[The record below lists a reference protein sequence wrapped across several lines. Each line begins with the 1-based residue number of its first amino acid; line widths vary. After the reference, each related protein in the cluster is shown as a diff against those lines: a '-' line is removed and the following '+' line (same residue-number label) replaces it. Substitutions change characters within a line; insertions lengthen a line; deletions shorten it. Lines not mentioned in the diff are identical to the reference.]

1 MDGSTPTL
9 AERLFTAVFLFAG
22 LGAGARGFLDAFVS
36 LRNLAARVRSLGGVD
51 VDPIACRNF
60 QRLTGSVCHER
71 DIGKMT
77 AADLRALFGDV
88 APDVVFMSAPCQG
101 FSGLISDEKSQ
112 AKKYQ
117 ELNRLAVHGVALV
130 TEAWGREGPG
140 LILFENVP
148 RIASKRGEHLL
159 KDIRRL
165 LRAAGY
171 VLHEGTHNC
180 GEIGNLAQSRERF
193 LLVARHSRKV
203 PVFLYQPPRQPL
215 RPCGDVIEQLPL
227 PGDASSGRLH
237 RMPEISLRT
246 WLRLAAIRPGKD
258 WRDLSTL
265 DGEARPAWA
274 RYAVTPFSDPTGAV
288 AGSGTN
294 STWGVADV
302 RVAGSTWRAD
312 ALGVVTTAEPFGT
325 ITGRHCPTNGAF
337 SLADVRVDGSWHRGV
352 FGVVD
357 GCDPFGTITGTLG
370 PSHGAFTY
378 ADVRVS
384 PRGHG
389 MHWRVLGLQQHAPT
403 VTGTTDIQAGAP
415 SVADLRVSHAFPNSY
430 GVLDPSAPAR
440 TITGESG
447 VPNGANGIAD
457 VRLNLGA
464 GAHTNLCAVLPMD
477 EPARAVTGAVRPAGG
492 APSIADVRLATDNP
506 NRHTAKYYVTD
517 PSGPA
522 RAITGTDGRV
532 GSGAPCLADLRLL
545 ACAYPRAYGVLAL
558 SAPFATVT
566 GNVAP
571 GGLACSVADLR
582 ITCDPWR
589 NSGVLGVLSWERP
602 SYCVTGS
609 LDLWAGFAAV
619 ADPRVV
625 EAAEAQADE
634 QLAEEGLVAR
644 SLRRA
649 PRARRRGDASAAPP
663 LGPCWSS
670 DPRVPSN
677 PRLVVRWH
685 QGDLDAAPPY
695 LPVIAGRG
703 DGSWHRPITLLERAA
718 LQGLPSCVDGRAL
731 ELEGTLSQVAKQIGN
746 AVPVGAA
753 LAIAREMLRTL
764 VLAST
769 GAFMLSADAGVWVKR
784 RRNGTFPLYLDEQL
798 QCVAK
803 RRRREARRA
812 VARIERNTRFEGFAC
827 EGSA

>member
-517 PSGPA
+517 P
-522 RAITGTDGRV
+522 
-532 GSGAPCLADLRLL
+532 
-545 ACAYPRAYGVLAL
+545 
-558 SAPFATVT
+558 
-566 GNVAP
+566 
-571 GGLACSVADLR
+571 
-582 ITCDPWR
+582 
-589 NSGVLGVLSWERP
+589 
-602 SYCVTGS
+602 
-609 LDLWAGFAAV
+609 
-619 ADPRVV
+619 RVV

>member
-77 AADLRALFGDV
+77 AADLRALFGDI

-294 STWGVADV
+294 SAWGVADV

-337 SLADVRVDGSWHRGV
+337 SLADVRVDGSWHCGV

-415 SVADLRVSHAFPNSY
+415 SVADLR
-430 GVLDPSAPAR
+430 
-440 TITGESG
+440 
-447 VPNGANGIAD
+447 
-457 VRLNLGA
+457 
-464 GAHTNLCAVLPMD
+464 
-477 EPARAVTGAVRPAGG
+477 
-492 APSIADVRLATDNP
+492 
-506 NRHTAKYYVTD
+506 
-517 PSGPA
+517 
-522 RAITGTDGRV
+522 
-532 GSGAPCLADLRLL
+532 LL
-545 ACAYPRAYGVLAL
+545 ACAYPRAYGVHAL

-625 EAAEAQADE
+625 EAAEVHTEE

-718 LQGLPSCVDGRAL
+718 LQGLPSRVDGRAL

-798 QCVAK
+798 QSVAK
-803 RRRREARRA
+803 RRRRKARRA
-812 VARIERNTRFEGFAC
+812 VARIERDTRFEGFAC

>member
-403 VTGTTDIQAGAP
+403 VTGTTDIQAGAT
-415 SVADLRVSHAFPNSY
+415 SV
-430 GVLDPSAPAR
+430 
-440 TITGESG
+440 
-447 VPNGANGIAD
+447 
-457 VRLNLGA
+457 
-464 GAHTNLCAVLPMD
+464 
-477 EPARAVTGAVRPAGG
+477 
-492 APSIADVRLATDNP
+492 ADVRLATDNP